1 MSISDWLIGVTGFWF
16 VSGADTEDRPSLT
29 PPELGGLVVE
39 AFARA
44 AENGTGTEC
53 AFAQRPGRA
62 GGPSVGAQYLRGWD
76 VVALEFTG
84 QQGVVSFRV

>member
-53 AFAQRPGRA
+53 AFAQRPGRGEGPQWARSTSGLGCRRAGVHRAA
-62 GGPSVGAQYLRGWD
+62 GG
-76 VVALEFTG
+76 
-84 QQGVVSFRV
+84 GVV